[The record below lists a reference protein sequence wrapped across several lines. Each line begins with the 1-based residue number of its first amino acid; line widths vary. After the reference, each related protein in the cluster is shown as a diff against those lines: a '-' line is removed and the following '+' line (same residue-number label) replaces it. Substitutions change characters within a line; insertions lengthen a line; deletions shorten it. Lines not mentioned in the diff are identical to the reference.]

1 MQRCSTFHSLNAGY
15 KNKFPDVAYLIDL
28 LHVWILLL
36 LLVYHGLES
45 QGLLGDMIMEIVA
58 LLPHSSMV
66 QGLILCL
73 ANVLVACCPHV
84 CVDFTPGLLSGF
96 LLPSRHVPKCI
107 DHSTFA
113 LGVNEYVW
121 FQLVLQS
128 TATTKSLQYSIIN
141 NFICIVYSL
150 LLQSINSVLNKRWD
164 SELRVK

>member
-1 MQRCSTFHSLNAGY
+1 MQRFHSLNAGY
-15 KNKFPDVAYLIDL
+15 KNKFPDIGYLIDL

-36 LLVYHGLES
+36 IIVYHGLES
-45 QGLLGDMIMEIVA
+45 QGLLGDMLSMIVEIVA

-84 CVDFTPGLLSGF
+84 CVSFTPGFLSGF
-96 LLPSRHVPKCI
+96 LPPSKHVPKCI

-128 TATTKSLQYSIIN
+128 TASTKSLQYSIIN
-141 NFICIVYSL
+141 NFIYIVYSL
-150 LLQSINSVLNKRWD
+150 LLQSINSVLNKRWGSD
-164 SELRVK
+164 LRVK